1 MNYRTFKNEVS
12 NLKRYEQ
19 SKKELEE
26 KIEDIIYRYG
36 GVKGLSYSDVKIT
49 FNKED
54 RLIEMSEKLEEPQRE
69 LDWTIYTINRIK
81 RNIAK
86 LPNDTQEMV
95 IKLFIEDHTFYNVGT
110 IFGYTEG
117 GVYRKV
123 KRDIEKI

>member
-19 SKKELEE
+19 SKRELEE

-49 FNKED
+49 SNKED

-86 LPNDTQEMV
+86 LPSDTQEMV
-95 IKLFIEDHTFYNVGT
+95 KLLFINERSYYYVGAIYN
-110 IFGYTEG
+110 YTANG
-117 GVYRKV
+117 IYQKV
-123 KRDIEKI
+123 KREIEKI

>member
-36 GVKGLSYSDVKIT
+36 GVKGLSYSDVKIAS
-49 FNKED
+49 NKED
-54 RLIEMSEKLEEPQRE
+54 RLIEMSEKLEESQRE

-81 RNIAK
+81 GNIAK
-86 LPNDTQEMV
+86 LPSDTQEMV
-95 IKLFIEDHTFYNVGT
+95 KLLFINERSYYYVGT
-110 IFGYTEG
+110 IYNYTANG
-117 GVYRKV
+117 IYQKV
-123 KRDIEKI
+123 KREIEKI